1 MLNPRN
7 MTETII
13 HATAID
19 RLKIA
24 PGSALTPESGHVSV
38 LHKALLLNRRL
49 RRVDDDFL
57 DKQVQS
63 WNFPIGFEF
72 ASLWASERVNLFG
85 LILLA
90 VNDADWWGDSET
102 HDTQTALLDPW
113 AKRFAHYLDY
123 GETTKLNVSSAL
135 GFGFGGF
142 MIRQL
147 WENLKISRLHFEFSC
162 IEAFTHLIRVS
173 ELVEALDVLQNMP
186 EELEERNHMDLA
198 AQVRG
203 LHGFLDLLTDS
214 DRDNPFSWRT
224 FGQIQLDELEPVFNH
239 LIAAWPLISHSQKRS
254 RVENRTRFLEVL
266 SSWFGYAEPKLIEAA
281 KTHCRRREI
290 VAEPWDSCPDTW
302 RENGYSIGA
311 KLQWLELIQFSGLV
325 EAPSLRQEPQTVC
338 PVMLAFVN
346 HLINQSWWDSDAHRS
361 REMEGWTD
369 ALLLSRV
376 RLAAQNRRTVRAVSW
391 LLREMVPFF
400 VASNVPVIRT
410 FLERISVKLL
420 EPDSGALLK
429 LIISAMP
436 DYHDVAYAYSKSTMQ
451 LEEPNLV
458 HLKGGGDG
466 MQYLNSILTEA
477 EIGSHPP
484 GRSMVESGMFRSWL
498 GLVVAESIR
507 LGRRDACRN
516 AMLSCARELLEF
528 SWITPD
534 PVTDG
539 AEP

>member
-7 MTETII
+7 MTKTII

-24 PGSALTPESGHVSV
+24 PGAALTPESGRVSV
-38 LHKALLLNRRL
+38 LHKALLLHRRL
-49 RRVDDDFL
+49 QRVDVCFL
-57 DKQVQS
+57 DKQVQA
-63 WNFPIGFEF
+63 WNFTLEFEF
-72 ASLWASERVNLFG
+72 GSLWASGRVDLLG

-90 VNDADWWGDSET
+90 VNDADWWDDS
-102 HDTQTALLDPW
+102 DAQTVLLDPW
-113 AKRFAHYLDY
+113 SNRYSHYLGY
-123 GETTKLNVSSAL
+123 GETTRLNVSSAL
-135 GFGFGGF
+135 GFGFCGF
-142 MIRQL
+142 MLRQL
-147 WENLKISRLHFEFSC
+147 WENLKINRLHFEFNC
-162 IEAFTHLIRVS
+162 IEAFTHLIRIS

-203 LHGFLDLLTDS
+203 LYGFLDSLVDA

-224 FGQIQLDELEPVFNH
+224 FGQILPEELEHVFNH
-239 LIAAWPLISHSQKRS
+239 LTAAWPLISHSQKRS

-266 SSWFGYAEPKLIEAA
+266 SHWFGYAEPKLIEVAR
-281 KTHCRRREI
+281 THCRRREI
-290 VAEPWDSCPDTW
+290 VPESWDSRPDTW

-311 KLQWLELIQFSGLV
+311 KLQWLEQIQFSGLV
-325 EAPSLRQEPQTVC
+325 EAPNFRQEPQTVC

-346 HLINQSWWDSDAHRS
+346 LLINQSWWDSDGQRS

-376 RLAAQNRRTVRAVSW
+376 RLAAQNSRNVRAVSW

-400 VASNVPVIRT
+400 VESNVPVIRT
-410 FLERISVKLL
+410 FVERIGVYRL
-420 EPDSGALLK
+420 EPDSGELLK

-436 DYHDVAYAYSKSTMQ
+436 DYHDVTHAYTKPSMQ
-451 LEEPNLV
+451 LEESNLV
-458 HLKGGGDG
+458 LLRGCSDG
-466 MQYLNSILTEA
+466 MQYLNSVLTEA